1 MSLDLLAP
9 PSVPTAEPWARP
21 VVLACAHRGR
31 REPLGS
37 GRHDRRRRAP
47 PQRARPRRALE
58 RRADPRRI
66 KSIRVREVLDAALK
80 LPGYRGILAFTL
92 PEALWLAEEHD
103 DIVLGYPSVDR
114 AALAALAAAPRR
126 PPASP

>member
-9 PSVPTAEPWARP
+9 PSVPTAEPWRVP
-21 VVLACAHRGR
+21 SRTGV
-31 REPLGS
+31 
-37 GRHDRRRRAP
+37 RAP
-47 PQRARPRRALE
+47 RVASLSGPVAIDVDAL
-58 RRADPRRI
+58 RHNALDLVVRSSGVPIRVAS

-80 LPGYRGILAFTL
+80 LPVTAASSPSRF
-92 PEALWLAEEHD
+92 PKALWLAEEHD

-114 AALAALAAAPRR
+114 AALAALAGAPRR